1 MKKWKCECNECKFAP
16 CTMETNNVI
25 RPACCAAMTGRFS
38 EWQEVKE
45 EEETVTACNHFPKL
59 TAEVFD
65 RPDCPEWAKYAV
77 VDSDGYAW
85 WYKDVPTRSVG
96 GKWFCDDTYW
106 KGTHGIWDASDWQ
119 NSLIERPK
127 KLPLG
132 ADAGAVVKVSRY
144 RTLTVI
150 DPVPVPLPDGTW
162 EQKFSQTGQITL
174 YGRTT
179 QFSGQCRILWKYE
192 PSMENIMDE
201 PLFED
206 QGECPE

>member
-1 MKKWKCECNECKFAP
+1 MPSGIYERKPRKPGMKR
-16 CTMETNNVI
+16 NVSEESKQAF
-25 RPACCAAMTGRFS
+25 RENMRKAREKRLQMGDTEKSLAAKVKNAGKACAVRTGR
-38 EWQEVKE
+38 
-45 EEETVTACNHFPKL
+45 TIL
-59 TAEVFD
+59 
-65 RPDCPEWAKYAV
+65 
-77 VDSDGYAW
+77 
-85 WYKDVPTRSVG
+85 
-96 GKWFCDDTYW
+96 
-106 KGTHGIWDASDWQ
+106 
-119 NSLIERPK
+119 K

-132 ADAGAVVKVSRY
+132 AEAGTVVKVSRY

-150 DPVPVPLPDGTW
+150 DPVPVSLPDGAW